1 MLGQFFPLWP
11 LGAAFG
17 AAWLL
22 PVVDWL
28 DVVPLEDVLVEAA
41 LAIAAP
47 PPATAAVTAR
57 VVRNGLSRWDIGF
70 TSFAGLPCQT
80 RSPACV

>member
-1 MLGQFFPLWP
+1 L
-11 LGAAFG
+11 
-17 AAWLL
+17 LL

-28 DVVPLEDVLVEAA
+28 DVVPVEDVLVEAA

-47 PPATAAVTAR
+47 PPVTAAVTAS

-70 TSFAGLPCQT
+70 TSLAVAVSDKITGV
-80 RSPACV
+80 CVNRVGAR